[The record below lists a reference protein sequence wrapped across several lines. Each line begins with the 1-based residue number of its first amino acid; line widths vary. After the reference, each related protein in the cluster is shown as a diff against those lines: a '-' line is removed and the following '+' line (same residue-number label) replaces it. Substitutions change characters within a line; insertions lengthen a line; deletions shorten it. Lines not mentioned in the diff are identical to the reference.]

1 MEFSI
6 PTVLKALSSAG
17 TAMKELAAWR
27 ARARG
32 EERVLIGELK
42 DNLHYLDMVAEDG
55 VPLGKVIN
63 KLSISEYKK
72 LSSRGYNFNTIK
84 KKSIEKYPSL
94 AGTDLA
100 AWPGKQTGDLID
112 SIYDK
117 INELKIKFPY
127 VEKNA
132 NYRWN
137 TRVNNIRKR
146 IWLLLRH
153 VRS

>member
-1 MEFSI
+1 MDMSI

-17 TAMKELAAWR
+17 TAMKEFGAWK

-32 EERVLIGELK
+32 DERALIGELK
-42 DNLHYLDMVAEDG
+42 DNLHYLDLVAEDG
-55 VPLGKVIN
+55 VPLREVIG
-63 KLSISEYKK
+63 KLSVSEYKK
-72 LSSRGYNFNTIK
+72 LANRGFNFDSIK
-84 KKSIEKYPSL
+84 KKPIENYPSL

-100 AWPGKQTGDLID
+100 PWPGKRTGDLIE

-127 VEKNA
+127 VEKNR
-132 NYRWN
+132 NYRWGA
-137 TRVNNIRKR
+137 RVNNIRKR

-153 VRS
+153 VRG

>member
-1 MEFSI
+1 MEISI

-17 TAMKELAAWR
+17 AAMKEFGAWR
-27 ARARG
+27 SRARG
-32 EERVLIGELK
+32 DERALIGELK

-55 VPLGKVIN
+55 VTLSRVVR
-63 KLSISEYKK
+63 KLSLNEYKK
-72 LSSRGYNFNTIK
+72 LSARGYNFSSIK
-84 KKSIEKYPSL
+84 KKPIENYQSL

-100 AWPGKQTGDLID
+100 AWRGKQTGELIE

-117 INELKIKFPY
+117 INEMKIKFPY
-127 VEKNA
+127 VEKNS

-137 TRVNNIRKR
+137 ARVNNIRKR
-146 IWLLLRH
+146 IWLLLKH

>member
-1 MEFSI
+1 MSI

-17 TAMKELAAWR
+17 TAMKEFGAWK

-32 EERVLIGELK
+32 DERVLIAELK
-42 DNLHYLDMVAEDG
+42 DNLHYLDLVAEDG
-55 VPLGKVIN
+55 VPLREVID
-63 KLSISEYKK
+63 KLSVTEYKK
-72 LSSRGYNFNTIK
+72 LANRGFNFDSIK
-84 KKSIEKYPSL
+84 KKPIENYSSL

-100 AWPGKQTGDLID
+100 PWPGKRTGELIE

-127 VEKNA
+127 VEKNR
-132 NYRWN
+132 NYRWG

-153 VRS
+153 VRG